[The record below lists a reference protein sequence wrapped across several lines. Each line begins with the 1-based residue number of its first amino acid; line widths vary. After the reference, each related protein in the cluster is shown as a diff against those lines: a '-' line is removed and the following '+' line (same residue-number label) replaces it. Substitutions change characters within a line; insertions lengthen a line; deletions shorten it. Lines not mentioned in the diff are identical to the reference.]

1 MIMLKREWGNEKA
14 MIREELERLPGKIEI
29 AKANFEKAK
38 ADNIEAKKV
47 AALEELP
54 FDNKRLHAEITR
66 VVANLKKGSNSEISI
81 GAVGGFNVSVKAVE
95 EVRSNFSLLDTTT
108 ELAVKIVVRGE
119 AEYSCEAG
127 RNETD
132 NNVVRLKNVFASI
145 IPKREESTANEVT
158 RLTQNFEQAK
168 LQVDIPC
175 EYDEKIAELE
185 KTMEELNAKLSGV
198 TEQEDVIADDDD
210 LDVSKSS
217 KSGKS
222 EKSVSEKSKHDEIPE
237 ADNTKQPVSEKNEPD
252 SPEIPKRGRVA

>member
-1 MIMLKREWGNEKA
+1 MLKREWGNEKA
-14 MIREELERLPGKIEI
+14 MIREELERLPEKIEI

-108 ELAVKIVVRGE
+108 ELAAKIVVRGE

-127 RNETD
+127 RGEHD

-145 IPKREESTANEVT
+145 IPKREETFANEVT
-158 RLTQNFEQAK
+158 RLTENFEQAK
-168 LQVDIPC
+168 LQVDVPC
-175 EYDEKIAELE
+175 EYDEKIIELE
-185 KTMEELNAKLSGV
+185 KELEVLDARLSGIKQ
-198 TEQEDVIADDDD
+198 QEDVIADDDD
-210 LDVSKSS
+210 LDVSKSG
-217 KSGKS
+217 KPAKS
-222 EKSVSEKSKHDEIPE
+222 EKSEK
-237 ADNTKQPVSEKNEPD
+237 PVSENLEREKELQADNAQKSDTPD
-252 SPEIPKRGRVA
+252 NNDGEIPRRGRVA